1 MRSNVVSIDKHF
13 KGNKTELFE
22 NHYDF
27 FNFMYKF
34 DKRILKRIEDAYS
47 NKRNKSSDDSL
58 DAYFVEQIKK
68 ERTSPT
74 LSIVLTV
81 LSAISFFSSIV
92 TLNNAFIIPTVMSV
106 ISACFSWRHF
116 AREENSKS
124 RICKK
129 VLESA
134 GELICIQD
142 SHLIALK
149 YILDKETMIRL
160 ISKYED
166 QTMCNIKV
174 AEILPFVE
182 PFFDDFRYYKAEQK
196 YNALNKSDRVFYYK
210 KEAK

>member
-1 MRSNVVSIDKHF
+1 MRSNVVSIDKSF
-13 KGNKTELFE
+13 KGDKGELFE

-34 DKRILKRIEDAYS
+34 DKRILKRIEDVYS
-47 NKRNKSSDDSL
+47 NKHNKSSDDSL

-68 ERTSPT
+68 ESTSPAF
-74 LSIVLTV
+74 SILLTA
-81 LSAISFFSSIV
+81 LSAFCFLASVI
-92 TLNNAFIIPTVMSV
+92 TLNGILMVPTFMCV
-106 ISACFSWRHF
+106 IGACASWNHF

-129 VLESA
+129 VLDSA
-134 GELICIQD
+134 GKLICIQD

-149 YILDKETMIRL
+149 YVLDKETMIQL

-174 AEILPFVE
+174 AEVLPLIE
-182 PFFDDFRYYKAEQK
+182 PFFNDFRYYKAEQK

-210 KEAK
+210 RGA

>member
-13 KGNKTELFE
+13 KGDKMALFE

-34 DKRILKRIEDAYS
+34 DKRILKRIENAYS
-47 NKRNKSSDDSL
+47 NKNKSTDDSL
-58 DAYFVEQIKK
+58 DVYFAEQIKK

-81 LSAISFFSSIV
+81 LSAISFFSSII
-92 TLNNAFIIPTVMSV
+92 TLNNAFIIPTVICV
-106 ISACFSWRHF
+106 ISACFSWRYF
-116 AREENSKS
+116 VKEKNSKS
-124 RICKK
+124 YICKK
-129 VLESA
+129 VLDSA
-134 GELICIQD
+134 AALICIQD

-149 YILDKETMIRL
+149 YILDKEIMIGL

-166 QTMCNIKV
+166 HTICDIKV
-174 AEILPFVE
+174 SEVLPFIE

-196 YNALNKSDRVFYYK
+196 YKRINPSNYYQARAMSN
-210 KEAK
+210 E

>member
-1 MRSNVVSIDKHF
+1 MRSNVVSIDKSF
-13 KGNKTELFE
+13 KGKKTELFE

-34 DKRILKRIEDAYS
+34 DKRILKRIEDVYS
-47 NKRNKSSDDSL
+47 NKHNKSSDDSL

-68 ERTSPT
+68 ERTSPA
-74 LSIVLTV
+74 LSIAIVILGITLFLTSV
-81 LSAISFFSSIV
+81 I
-92 TLNNAFIIPTVMSV
+92 TLNSIFMVPMFMCVFG
-106 ISACFSWRHF
+106 ACVSLNHF
-116 AREENSKS
+116 AREENSKP

-134 GELICIQD
+134 ATLICIQD

-149 YILDKETMIRL
+149 HVLDKETMIEL

-174 AEILPFVE
+174 SEVLPFIE

-196 YNALNKSDRVFYYK
+196 YNALNKSDRVVYYK
-210 KEAK
+210 KEA

>member
-13 KGNKTELFE
+13 KGDMTALFE

-34 DKRILKRIEDAYS
+34 DKRILKRIENVYC
-47 NKRNKSSDDSL
+47 NKNKSTDDSL
-58 DAYFVEQIKK
+58 DVYFAEQIKK
-68 ERTSPT
+68 ERISPT

-81 LSAISFFSSIV
+81 LSAISFFSSII
-92 TLNNAFIIPTVMSV
+92 TLNNAFIIPTVMCV
-106 ISACFSWRHF
+106 ISACFSWRYF
-116 AREENSKS
+116 AKEENSKS
-124 RICKK
+124 YICQK
-129 VLESA
+129 VLDSA
-134 GELICIQD
+134 AALICVQD

-149 YILDKETMIRL
+149 YILDKEIMIGL

-166 QTMCNIKV
+166 QTMCSIKV
-174 AEILPFVE
+174 SEVLPFIE

-196 YNALNKSDRVFYYK
+196 YNALNKSDRIFHYK